1 MTKYDA
7 LWIAPIFLISM
18 NLKYINILLTQGPGG
33 GDSPDE
39 RSGQGHGG
47 ADVGPR
53 HREEDC
59 GQGQHRQPGAKAA
72 VHLHIEISTL

>member
-1 MTKYDA
+1 MDSSHFPCLSVLSEIT
-7 LWIAPIFLISM
+7 
-18 NLKYINILLTQGPGG
+18 NILLTQGPGG

-53 HREEDC
+53 HREEDR
-59 GQGQHRQPGAKAA
+59 GQGQHRQPRAEAA
-72 VHLHIEISTL
+72 VHLQIQS